1 MQHGRVVA
9 WVGAGVSCAVA
20 LGLGAVA
27 IWVDLDT
34 ADRTASVIGAVGG
47 VVGLAIAAYALAR
60 PAGGGSSVKASG
72 RNSVAVG
79 GSIQRVVTGN
89 NNRFTSPPAPAP
101 AAPAG
106 PAAAPV
112 AGSVEASGEGAIA
125 AGGSITEA
133 VTGDGN
139 TL

>member
-1 MQHGRVVA
+1 MRRRRVVA

-27 IWVDLDT
+27 LRVDLDT
-34 ADRTASVIGAVGG
+34 ADRTASVIGAVIG
-47 VVGLAIAAYALAR
+47 VVGLAVAAYALVR
-60 PAGGGSSVKASG
+60 PADGAPAVKASG
-72 RNSVAVG
+72 KNSVAAG
-79 GSIQRVVTGN
+79 GSIQRVVTGSS
-89 NNRFTSPPAPAP
+89 NRLTSPVAPAP

-106 PAAAPV
+106 PA